1 MNNISKDQDLVFK
14 YDKKILIEIIDILKS
29 NNYLKLQY
37 IPTRQNILAIIK
49 EHQNMLNII
58 SKTKHLLF
66 YYSLYPKIYRIFM
79 RKKLQYYLDICFFNK
94 AIDKQKLIEIFP
106 QNLINKALSNNIIL
120 KEGGLFRFSISFV
133 PFANYILIR
142 DKYQVYDKHE
152 LDPEKFDQRV
162 WMGADSIIFSGIIK
176 KCLKNKSFNRGIEIG
191 SGAGIQAIIS
201 STYTR
206 SFEAIDCN
214 NRAVQ
219 YTKLNASIN
228 KIKNIKTNYSN
239 LFENIEGDF
248 DLILANPWFID
259 IDKGG
264 LEEVPYIMGNLGTYL
279 RKNGLCLL
287 LLNSFIKNG
296 RDTVYDY
303 FKNFIK
309 SADYNIDLY
318 TLGYSISTNRK
329 KEYKD
334 HGIHHEVSYYAI
346 IQKNGG
352 GILNR
357 HETSLFRWIRDFLY
371 IFAYRILNRH

>member
-176 KCLKNKSFNRGIEIG
+176 KCLKNKFHYVN
-191 SGAGIQAIIS
+191 Q
-201 STYTR
+201 
-206 SFEAIDCN
+206 CN
-214 NRAVQ
+214 
-219 YTKLNASIN
+219 
-228 KIKNIKTNYSN
+228 
-239 LFENIEGDF
+239 
-248 DLILANPWFID
+248 
-259 IDKGG
+259 
-264 LEEVPYIMGNLGTYL
+264 
-279 RKNGLCLL
+279 
-287 LLNSFIKNG
+287 
-296 RDTVYDY
+296 
-303 FKNFIK
+303 
-309 SADYNIDLY
+309 
-318 TLGYSISTNRK
+318 
-329 KEYKD
+329 
-334 HGIHHEVSYYAI
+334 
-346 IQKNGG
+346 
-352 GILNR
+352 
-357 HETSLFRWIRDFLY
+357 
-371 IFAYRILNRH
+371 